1 MSYFFRLITSLHP
14 LKTSNLLPA
23 DTEPIYE
30 TVFKELCEKYGHKL
44 TPEARVKLLGSTE
57 RRSCEVC
64 VTDLKLNV
72 TLDDFIAEFRK
83 ISQERLAN
91 VDFMPGA
98 ARLIKH
104 LHDSGVPICVATS
117 SGDESVAVK
126 TKNHQEVFKLFHHI
140 TKGTD
145 PELKEGKPAP
155 DIFLLAAS
163 RFDPKADPG
172 KVTKS
177 Q

>member
-1 MSYFFRLITSLHP
+1 MQ
-14 LKTSNLLPA
+14 LLL
-23 DTEPIYE
+23 DTEPVYE
-30 TVFKELCEKYGHKL
+30 GVFRELCLKFGHEL

-72 TLDDFIAEFRK
+72 TLDQFISEFRK
-83 ISQERLAN
+83 ITQERLQN
-91 VDFMPGA
+91 VEFMPGA
-98 ARLIKH
+98 ERLIKH
-104 LHDSGVPICVATS
+104 LHDSKVPICVATS
-117 SGDESVAVK
+117 SGEESVKVK
-126 TKNHQEVFKLFHHI
+126 TKKHQEVFKLFHHI

-163 RFDPKADPG
+163 RFEPKAEP
-172 KVTKS
+172 KNVSCAIRYLFKINK
-177 Q
+177 